1 MHKVLPELYEGHA
14 PITLQNAFHDALE
27 GLEEWKE
34 GSEEPRVVVDGVIV
48 PISHVLV
55 GMSACTDL
63 VPLRTRGVLEGII
76 DRDAVCAAAG
86 GLVFADAARLA
97 MALVVQRLEYAAPQ
111 LPAATVAQS
120 HQACIEF

>member
-1 MHKVLPELYEGHA
+1 MHKGLPELYEGHA

-27 GLEEWKE
+27 ALEDWKE
-34 GSEEPRVVVDGVIV
+34 GSKEPCVAVDSFIV

-76 DRDAVCAAAG
+76 DRDAVCRGG
-86 GLVFADAARLA
+86 GLIFADAARLA
-97 MALVVQRLEYAAPQ
+97 VALFVKRLDEAAPGQ
-111 LPAATVAQS
+111 LPAATVAQT